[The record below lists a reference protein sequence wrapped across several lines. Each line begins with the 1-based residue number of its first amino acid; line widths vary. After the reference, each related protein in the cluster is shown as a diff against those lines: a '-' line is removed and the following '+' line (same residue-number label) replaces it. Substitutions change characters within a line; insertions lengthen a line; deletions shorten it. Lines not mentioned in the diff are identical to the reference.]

1 MGDMLLVQLCWGI
14 TQLTLG
20 MLAQTRLG
28 GLGVLL
34 LLVIGAGIRAR
45 RAGLAA
51 MAAVLFALLMVQA

>member
-1 MGDMLLVQLCWGI
+1 MLLVQLCWGI

-20 MLAQTRLG
+20 MLTQTRLG